1 MTSKGSTVRS
11 TTLAQVTGLATIDP
25 PVTIKTGQSERMDAG
40 LRHIVTPDPLL
51 APPYNMDVVTSALK
65 AYAIIRL

>member
-1 MTSKGSTVRS
+1 MTLKGSTARS
-11 TTLAQVTGLATIDP
+11 TTPAQVAGLVTIDP
-25 PVTIKTGQSERMDAG
+25 PLTFKTGQSERMGAG

-51 APPYNMDVVTSALK
+51 VPPYNMDLFTSALK